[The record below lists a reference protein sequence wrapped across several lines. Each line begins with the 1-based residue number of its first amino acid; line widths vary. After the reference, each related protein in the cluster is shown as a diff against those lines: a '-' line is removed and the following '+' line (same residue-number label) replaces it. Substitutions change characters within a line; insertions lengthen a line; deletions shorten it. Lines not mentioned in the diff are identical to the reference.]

1 MVSERVYATSPTTTV
16 RDVEVETITTSFR
29 RLSWGAILAGVFVS
43 LGVHLLLTLLG
54 AGVGFSTID
63 PAAPGGT
70 PEGGT
75 LGLSAGVWWAVSG
88 ILAAL
93 VGGWVAVRL
102 AGTIHPTL
110 AWLHGLTT
118 WAVTTIIVLWTLSML
133 AGTAVAGAFNLAG
146 GALSGLTEAV
156 GAVAPATGGP
166 ASETVDEML
175 RELPGGATD
184 QSRAAL
190 RDAVTA
196 FLSGDQSARQSAID
210 ALTATGMTP
219 QQAEAQVSEWQ
230 RSYEQTL
237 RSAERTAD
245 VAVDT
250 ASTVAF
256 YAFISLLLGAIA
268 GAIGGWLGKPRD
280 GALQAVH

>member
-16 RDVEVETITTSFR
+16 REVETITASFR

-43 LGVHLLLTLLG
+43 LGIHLLLTLLG

-63 PAAPGGT
+63 PSAPGGT
-70 PEGGT
+70 PESET
-75 LGLSAGVWWAVSG
+75 LGLTAGIWWAVSG

-93 VGGWVAVRL
+93 VGGWVAIRL
-102 AGTIHPTL
+102 AGVVHPTL

-118 WAVTTIIVLWTLSML
+118 WAVTTIVVVWTLSIL
-133 AGTAVAGAFNLAG
+133 AGTAVAGAFNIAG
-146 GALSGLTEAV
+146 GALSGLTQAV
-156 GAVAPATGGP
+156 GAVAPAAGGP
-166 ASETVDEML
+166 LSETVDDML

-196 FLSGDQSARQSAID
+196 FLSGDQSARQSAVD

-219 QQAEAQVSEWQ
+219 QQAEAQIAEWQ
-230 RSYEQTL
+230 RSYEETL

-245 VAVDT
+245 VAADT

-256 YAFISLLLGAIA
+256 YGFVWLLLGAIA
-268 GAIGGWLGKPRD
+268 GAIGGWVGRPHD
-280 GALQAVH
+280 VALQPVH